1 MSDVVVICEGQT
13 EREFCREVVAPHLGP
28 RGVFLSGTLRGKPGR
43 KRGGIAPWASYRV
56 ELIRLAKERADRRV
70 AVLVDYY
77 RLPLDWPG
85 RSKVATKPV
94 RQRGQY
100 IEKALREDLASEL
113 GDRFIPCIE
122 MHEFESLLFVDPA
135 MSALTIAL
143 GAGLVD
149 DGAIAAQLGAIKTE
163 CGGDAEAIDDSP
175 ETAPSKRIMSIVPGY
190 DKVGW
195 GVTAAAEVP
204 LDALRVG
211 CPWLDR
217 WLRSL
222 EALGGEHG

>member
-28 RGVFLSGTLRGKPGR
+28 RGVYLAGTLRGKPGR
-43 KRGGIAPWASYRV
+43 RRGGIAPWASYRL
-56 ELIRLAKERADRRV
+56 ELLRLAKERADRRV

-77 RLPLDWPG
+77 RLPSDWPG
-85 RSKVATKPV
+85 RSTAATKPV
-94 RQRGQY
+94 RQRGQC
-100 IEKALREDLASEL
+100 IETALKEDLASEL
-113 GDRFIPCIE
+113 GERFIPCIE

-135 MSALTIAL
+135 TSALTLAV
-143 GAGLVD
+143 GAGRD
-149 DGAIAAQLGAIKTE
+149 NDGNIAARLEEIKTE

-204 LDALRVG
+204 LDALRGG
-211 CPWLDR
+211 CQWLDR
-217 WLRSL
+217 WLAAL
-222 EALGGEHG
+222 EALGGGQG

>member
-1 MSDVVVICEGQT
+1 MSDVVVVCEGQT
-13 EREFCREVVAPHLGP
+13 EREFCREVIAPHLGP
-28 RGVFLSGTLRGKPGR
+28 RGVYLAGTLRGKPGR

-77 RLPLDWPG
+77 RLPSDWPG
-85 RSKVATKPV
+85 RSKAATKPV
-94 RQRGQY
+94 RQRGLC
-100 IEKALREDLASEL
+100 IEKALKEDLASEL
-113 GDRFIPCIE
+113 GNRFIPCIE

-135 MSALTIAL
+135 TSALTFAL
-143 GAGLVD
+143 VAGRD
-149 DGAIAAQLGAIKTE
+149 DNEDIAAQLGAIKTD
-163 CGGDAEAIDDSP
+163 CGGDPEAIDDSP
-175 ETAPSKRIMSIVPGY
+175 ETAPSKRIMSIVRGY

-204 LDALRVG
+204 LNALRDG
-211 CPWLDR
+211 CHWLDR
-217 WLRSL
+217 WLTSL